1 MDSEAICETITEPG
15 DEILSGD
22 LEQAG
27 DQLLPPQTDDPR
39 QAPTLRNNSR

>member
-22 LEQAG
+22 LEQAE
-27 DQLLPPQTDDPR
+27 DQLLPQTDDPR